1 MWNNKSQYFT
11 YHCDLF
17 TITTQETEV
26 SKLGQ
31 VIYQTWYKAVVWAAL
46 MTLLQREWTEVTA
59 FTSNWQFPDI
69 ILKHFVQ
76 QCYSIS
82 RVFNFY
88 ITEALVSQLKISFIC
103 STLGYRNFAS
113 LRLTRDNGPF
123 PSFLIFQPHRSN
135 FGPSSL
141 WHLQICTSLS
151 SI

>member
-1 MWNNKSQYFT
+1 MTNRNIL
-11 YHCDLF
+11 H
-17 TITTQETEV
+17 ITVIYSLLQHKTQETEA

-46 MTLLQREWTEVTA
+46 MTLLQREWTEVTG

-88 ITEALVSQLKISFIC
+88 ITEAPGITVE
-103 STLGYRNFAS
+103 
-113 LRLTRDNGPF
+113 D
-123 PSFLIFQPHRSN
+123 FLY
-135 FGPSSL
+135 L
-141 WHLQICTSLS
+141 
-151 SI
+151 